1 MKDGLKQQHFRTL
14 PTECGCCMLMNMR
27 IEARNG
33 HEQQRNTHTKHSACL
48 SGGLGLV
55 CRTPRLD
62 SKVPGSLPQAKALSS
77 SAADQGAGISGGY
90 LSWVAALAGYQP
102 SSPSLG

>member
-1 MKDGLKQQHFRTL
+1 
-14 PTECGCCMLMNMR
+14 MLMNMR

-33 HEQQRNTHTKHSACL
+33 HEQQRNTHTRDSACL

-62 SKVPGSLPQAKALSS
+62 PAAPGAVSQAKALSS
-77 SAADQGAGISGGY
+77 PATDQGAGISGGY
-90 LSWVAALAGYQP
+90 SGRVAALAGY
-102 SSPSLG
+102 